1 MSKVLNQ
8 GLFFLI
14 LTVSLRSISSAIFK
28 IGALE
33 INDYNYYSVLTN
45 IFFITAFF
53 LFFLRAI
60 GWQLVLNKYELS
72 FAYPFTGI
80 HYILLFLIGYFY
92 FNEIPSMNM
101 IIGGIII
108 VCSGLF
114 IMHREKVKGIN

>member
-80 HYILLFLIGYFY
+80 HYIFLFLIGYFY
-92 FNEIPSMNM
+92 FNEEMTLNKFLAILLILIGTT
-101 IIGGIII
+101 IIAT
-108 VCSGLF
+108 SKNKA
-114 IMHREKVKGIN
+114 HE

>member
-33 INDYNYYSVLTN
+33 INDYNFYTVLTN
-45 IFFITAFF
+45 YFFINAFF

-60 GWQLVLNKYELS
+60 VWQFVLNKYELS

-80 HYILLFLIGYFY
+80 HYIFLFLIGYFY
-92 FNEIPSMNM
+92 FNEEMTLNKFLAILLILIGTT
-101 IIGGIII
+101 IIAT
-108 VCSGLF
+108 SKNKA
-114 IMHREKVKGIN
+114 HE

>member
-1 MSKVLNQ
+1 MNKALNQ

-14 LTVSLRSISSAIFK
+14 LTISLRSISSAIFK

-33 INDYNYYSVLTN
+33 INDYNFYSVLTN
-45 IFFITAFF
+45 IFFVTAFF

-80 HYILLFLIGYFY
+80 HYIFLFLIGYFY
-92 FNEIPSMNM
+92 FNEEITLFKFLAMLLILIGTT
-101 IIGGIII
+101 IIAT
-108 VCSGLF
+108 SKN
-114 IMHREKVKGIN
+114 EQS

>member
-80 HYILLFLIGYFY
+80 HYIFLFLIGYFY
-92 FNEIPSMNM
+92 FNEEITLFKFLAMLLILIGTT
-101 IIGGIII
+101 IIAT
-108 VCSGLF
+108 SKN
-114 IMHREKVKGIN
+114 EQS

>member
-28 IGALE
+28 IGAIE

-80 HYILLFLIGYFY
+80 HYIFLFMIGYFY
-92 FNEIPSMNM
+92 FNEEMTLNKFLAILLILIGTT
-101 IIGGIII
+101 IIAT
-108 VCSGLF
+108 SKNKA
-114 IMHREKVKGIN
+114 HE

>member
-14 LTVSLRSISSAIFK
+14 LTISLRSISSAIFK

-33 INDYNYYSVLTN
+33 INDFNYYSVFTN

-53 LFFLRAI
+53 LFILRAI

-80 HYILLFLIGYFY
+80 HYIFLFLIGCFY
-92 FNEIPSMNM
+92 FNEEVTLNKFLSILLILIGTT
-101 IIGGIII
+101 IIAT
-108 VCSGLF
+108 SKNQT
-114 IMHREKVKGIN
+114 HE

>member
-28 IGALE
+28 IGAIE

-80 HYILLFLIGYFY
+80 HYIFLFLIGYFY
-92 FNEIPSMNM
+92 FNEEMTLNKFLAILLILIGTT
-101 IIGGIII
+101 IIAT
-108 VCSGLF
+108 SKNKA
-114 IMHREKVKGIN
+114 HE

>member
-1 MSKVLNQ
+1 MNQ

-28 IGALE
+28 ICALE
-33 INDYNYYSVLTN
+33 INDFNYYSVFTN

-53 LFFLRAI
+53 LFILRAI

-80 HYILLFLIGYFY
+80 HYIFLFLIGCFY
-92 FNEIPSMNM
+92 FNEEVTLNKFLAILLILIGST
-101 IIGGIII
+101 IIAT
-108 VCSGLF
+108 SKKQT
-114 IMHREKVKGIN
+114 HE

>member
-33 INDYNYYSVLTN
+33 INDYNFYSVLTN

-92 FNEIPSMNM
+92 FNEEITLNKFLAILLILIGTT
-101 IIGGIII
+101 IIAT
-108 VCSGLF
+108 SKNKA
-114 IMHREKVKGIN
+114 HE

>member
-80 HYILLFLIGYFY
+80 HYIFLFLIGYFY
-92 FNEIPSMNM
+92 FNEEMTLNRFLAILLILIGTT
-101 IIGGIII
+101 IIAT
-108 VCSGLF
+108 SKNKA
-114 IMHREKVKGIN
+114 HE

>member
-1 MSKVLNQ
+1 MNKDLNQ

-14 LTVSLRSISSAIFK
+14 LTISLRSISSAIFK

-33 INDYNYYSVLTN
+33 IIDYNFYSVITN

-80 HYILLFLIGYFY
+80 HYIFLFLIGYFY
-92 FNEIPSMNM
+92 FNEEMTLKKFLAILLILIGTT
-101 IIGGIII
+101 IIAN
-108 VCSGLF
+108 SKNKA
-114 IMHREKVKGIN
+114 HE

>member
-33 INDYNYYSVLTN
+33 INDYNFYTVLTN
-45 IFFITAFF
+45 IFFISAFF
-53 LFFLRAI
+53 LFFIRAI
-60 GWQLVLNKYELS
+60 GWQFVLNKYELS

-80 HYILLFLIGYFY
+80 HYIFLFLIGYFY
-92 FNEIPSMNM
+92 FNEEMTLNKFLAILLILIGTT
-101 IIGGIII
+101 IIAT
-108 VCSGLF
+108 SKNKA
-114 IMHREKVKGIN
+114 HE

>member
-92 FNEIPSMNM
+92 FNEEITLNKFLAILLILIGTT
-101 IIGGIII
+101 IIAT
-108 VCSGLF
+108 SKNKA
-114 IMHREKVKGIN
+114 HE

>member
-33 INDYNYYSVLTN
+33 INDYNFYSVLTN

-80 HYILLFLIGYFY
+80 HYIFLFLIGYFY
-92 FNEIPSMNM
+92 FNEEMTLNKFLAILLILIGTT
-101 IIGGIII
+101 IIAT
-108 VCSGLF
+108 SKNKA
-114 IMHREKVKGIN
+114 HE

>member
-80 HYILLFLIGYFY
+80 HYIFLFMIGYFY
-92 FNEIPSMNM
+92 FNEEMTLNKFLAILLILIGTT
-101 IIGGIII
+101 IIAT
-108 VCSGLF
+108 SKNKT
-114 IMHREKVKGIN
+114 HE

>member
-14 LTVSLRSISSAIFK
+14 VTVSLRSISSAIFK

-33 INDYNYYSVLTN
+33 INDYNFYSVLTN

-80 HYILLFLIGYFY
+80 HYIFLFLIGYFY
-92 FNEIPSMNM
+92 FNEEMTLNKFLAILLILIGTT
-101 IIGGIII
+101 IIAT
-108 VCSGLF
+108 SKNKA
-114 IMHREKVKGIN
+114 HE